1 MDIQSIITL
10 EDDAAYELLDKTIYQ
25 NNTYFLAELVDEN
38 EEGMGQYKVFKQ
50 IKENDDFYVETEE
63 QEDTLFAILKNFNRQ
78 FTTELANL
86 KPEDLM

>member
-25 NNTYFLAELVDEN
+25 DNTYFLAELVDEN

-63 QEDTLFAILKNFNRQ
+63 QEETLFAILKNFNRQ

>member
-25 NNTYFLAELVDEN
+25 DNTYFLAELVDEN

-86 KPEDLM
+86 KPEDLV

>member
-63 QEDTLFAILKNFNRQ
+63 QEETLFAILKNFNRQ

>member
-25 NNTYFLAELVDEN
+25 DNTYFLAELVDEN